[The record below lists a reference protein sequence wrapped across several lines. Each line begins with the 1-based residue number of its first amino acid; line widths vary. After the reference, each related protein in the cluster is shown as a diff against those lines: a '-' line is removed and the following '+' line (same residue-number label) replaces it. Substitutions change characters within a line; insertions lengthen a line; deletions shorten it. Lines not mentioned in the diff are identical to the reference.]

1 MVKHTVYNVKN
12 EKVKDIEL
20 ADGCFDALSRKG
32 LVFEAVQ
39 RIRTNQRQGTVDT
52 KRKGEVRGGG
62 KKPYRDKGTGNAR
75 AGSSRSP
82 LWVGGG
88 VAFGPHQRDFEHAM
102 PRQMRHAALSSALT
116 LKRKDGELIVL
127 DAWEMKKTK
136 TKDAVAVLKK
146 LGVSHAL
153 VVTDAKNGEDAV
165 VKSLRNVK
173 DIKTVP
179 VAGVTVYDILR
190 YNRVVITENAL
201 SKLTE
206 VLS

>member
-12 EKVKDIEL
+12 DKVKDIDL
-20 ADGCFDALSRKG
+20 NDACFDALARKG

-39 RIRTNQRQGTVDT
+39 RYRVNQRQGTVDT

-62 KKPYRDKGTGNAR
+62 KKPYRQKGTGNAR

-88 VAFGPHQRDFEHAM
+88 VTFGPHQRDFEYAM
-102 PRQMRHAALSSALT
+102 PKQMRQAALTSALT
-116 LKRKDGELIVL
+116 AKRKDGELIVL
-127 DAWEMKKTK
+127 DSWEMKKPK
-136 TKDAVAVLKK
+136 TQEASAVLKK
-146 LGVSHAL
+146 LGATHAL
-153 VVTDAKNGEDAV
+153 VVTDAKDGNDPL

-173 DIKTVP
+173 DVKTVP
-179 VAGVTVYDILR
+179 VSGVTVYDLLR
-190 YNRVVITENAL
+190 FNRVVMTEKAL
-201 SKLTE
+201 KQLTE